1 MAVLRSIRGMN
12 PGQLFTIDGEL
23 ATLGRHPQSTIVLD
37 APAVSR
43 HHARIVQQGHNYYIE
58 DLNSRNGT
66 FVNGAL
72 VTERQLIDE
81 NDEIQICDLA
91 FIFHHGIPD
100 PSSPLS
106 SSETGE
112 TPTVL
117 ADDGLADG
125 SAIMSKID
133 VSSGRSSLLIEVN
146 AEAKLRAL
154 LEIGQSLGKAIGLDE
169 VLAKVLDS
177 LFVIFSQADRG
188 FIVLKSAET
197 SRLIIKATKYRR
209 HGDSQTPRISGT
221 IINGVIKGKEAILS
235 ADAATDAR
243 FGMAESV
250 VDFHIRS
257 MMCAPLVSSD
267 GKALGALQID
277 TLDQRSRFN
286 PGDLEVLA
294 SVACQAASAVEN
306 AQLHEAALRE
316 RAIERDLALAHEVQQ
331 GFLPAMGPTIDG
343 YEFFE
348 YYEPAHKLGGDY
360 YDYVKLP
367 DDRLAV
373 VVADV
378 SGKGIAASLL
388 MARLSAETRYCL
400 VSERSPAAAV
410 SRLNRVFC
418 DRSWEGRFVTF
429 VLSVLDPVRHQVTV
443 VNAGHLPPLL
453 RQHDGTVLAVAE
465 EETKY
470 PLGVDGNV
478 DYTPITLPIAPGD
491 SMVLYTDGITEAMNS
506 REELYGRARLSTKVS
521 HRAASVRAL
530 GVNILEHVKEFVGK
544 RAQSDDMCLTCFGRL
559 IEDSE
564 IRDTALGGKTIA

>member
-1 MAVLRSIRGMN
+1 MAVLRAIRGLN
-12 PGQLFTIDGEL
+12 PGQLFPVEGEVS
-23 ATLGRHPQSTIVLD
+23 TLGRHPQSTIVLD

-43 HHARIVQQGHNYYIE
+43 HHARIVHQGQNFYIE

-66 FVNGAL
+66 FVNGEL
-72 VTERQLIDE
+72 VTERQLIAE

-100 PSSPLS
+100 PSSPAPQR
-106 SSETGE
+106 GE
-112 TPTVL
+112 TATVL
-117 ADDGLADG
+117 AEDGPTDG
-125 SAIMSKID
+125 SAIMSKIAI
-133 VSSGRSSLLIEVN
+133 SSGSSSMLVQIN

-169 VLAKVLDS
+169 VLAKILDS
-177 LFVIFSQADRG
+177 LFVIFPQADRG

-235 ADAATDAR
+235 ADAATDSR

-250 VDFHIRS
+250 IDFHIRS
-257 MMCAPLVSSD
+257 MMCAPLVATD
-267 GKALGALQID
+267 GNALGALQID

-316 RAIERDLALAHEVQQ
+316 RAMERDLALAHEVQQ
-331 GFLPAMGPTIDG
+331 GFLPAMGPTIAG

-360 YDYVKLP
+360 YDYIKLSE
-367 DDRLAV
+367 DRLGV

-400 VSERSPAAAV
+400 VSERTPAAAV
-410 SRLNRVFC
+410 ARLNRVFC

-429 VLSVLDPVRHQVTV
+429 VLSVLDPVRHEVTV

-453 RQHDGTVLAVAE
+453 RRHNGTVESVAE
-465 EETKY
+465 DETKY

-478 DYTPITLPIAPGD
+478 EYCPITLPIAPGD
-491 SMVLYTDGITEAMNS
+491 SLVLYTDGITEAMNA
-506 REELYGRARLSTKVS
+506 RQELYGRLRLSTKIG
-521 HRAASVRAL
+521 HRADSVRIL
-530 GVNILEHVKEFVGK
+530 GQNILENVKEFVGK

-559 IEDSE
+559 IEDGE
-564 IRDTALGGKTIA
+564 LRQTALDEKTIA

>member
-1 MAVLRSIRGMN
+1 MAVLRALRGVN
-12 PGQLFTIDGEL
+12 PGQLFPVEGEVS
-23 ATLGRHPQSTIVLD
+23 TLGRHPQSTIVLD

-43 HHARIVQQGHNYYIE
+43 HHARIVHQGQNYYIE

-66 FVNGAL
+66 FVNGEL
-72 VTERQLIDE
+72 VTERQLIAE
-81 NDEIQICDLA
+81 SDEIQICDLA
-91 FIFHHGIPD
+91 FIFHHGTPD
-100 PSSPLS
+100 PSSPLPQG
-106 SSETGE
+106 GE
-112 TPTVL
+112 QATVL
-117 ADDGLADG
+117 AEDGPTDG
-125 SAIMSKID
+125 SAIMSKIA
-133 VSSGRSSLLIEVN
+133 VSSGSSSMLVQMN

-169 VLAKVLDS
+169 VLAKILDS
-177 LFVIFSQADRG
+177 LFVIFPQADRG

-250 VDFHIRS
+250 IDFHIRS
-257 MMCAPLVSSD
+257 MMCAPLVGTD
-267 GKALGALQID
+267 GNALGALQID

-331 GFLPAMGPTIDG
+331 GFLPAVAPTIEG

-360 YDYVKLP
+360 YDYIQLP
-367 DDRLAV
+367 EGRMGV

-400 VSERSPAAAV
+400 VSERTPAAAV
-410 SRLNRVFC
+410 ARLNRVFC

-429 VLSVLDPVRHQVTV
+429 VLSVLDPVRHEVTV

-453 RQHDGTVLAVAE
+453 RRYDGTVESVAE

-470 PLGVDGNV
+470 PLGVDSDV
-478 DYTPITLPIAPGD
+478 EYCPITLPIAPGD
-491 SMVLYTDGITEAMNS
+491 SLVLYTDGITEAMNG
-506 REELYGRARLSTKVS
+506 RQELYGRSRLSAKVGN
-521 HRAASVRAL
+521 RADSVRAL
-530 GVNILEHVKEFVGK
+530 GQNILENVKEFVGK

-559 IEDSE
+559 IEDAE
-564 IRDTALGGKTIA
+564 IRQTALDEKTIA